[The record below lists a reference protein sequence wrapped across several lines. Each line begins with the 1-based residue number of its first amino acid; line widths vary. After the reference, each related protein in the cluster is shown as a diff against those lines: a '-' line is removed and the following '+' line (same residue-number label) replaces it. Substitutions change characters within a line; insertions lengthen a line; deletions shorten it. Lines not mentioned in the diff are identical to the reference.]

1 MFRFRLTLRT
11 RIYLSMLFII
21 TISFVVTGGIALYDH
36 YEQQDKYN
44 AQRLERKEKAVKSS
58 MEYFLNQRGGKMN
71 ADSVQ
76 FEFEEKICELSDVHN
91 LFISLYDLRGNYL
104 ISTNSATMDSL
115 SIPYNVH
122 YTVMKQLVTG
132 NSRAVV
138 ETEVNGK
145 KYLIA
150 YWYFTDELQK
160 PISITSVAYEK
171 SEMEGKNVYLF
182 LGELLQS
189 YVLLFLMAA
198 LVAYLLSTYI
208 TRSLQEV
215 GEKMK
220 GVQLGSSNEELT
232 WKSDDEIGALVTE
245 YNRML
250 RELEKSANMLAREER
265 ESAWREMAKQ
275 VAHEI
280 KNPLTPMKLRVQHLL
295 RSWDDKAPD
304 FDQKLKVYVQSMT
317 EQIDTLS
324 RIANEFSNFAKMP
337 KPNLEH
343 FDVVKLVESATEIYQ
358 NQSDYDFNLRVYHVN
373 NPEVI
378 SDRDQMVRVL
388 NNLVTNAIQAIPGGR
403 RGKIDVAVREYKNRI
418 FIRVNDNG
426 VGISEEGKEKIFVPN
441 FTTKSTGT
449 GLGLAMVK
457 NIVSSS
463 GGNVFFWS
471 KEGKGASFYIEL
483 IR

>member
-1 MFRFRLTLRT
+1 
-11 RIYLSMLFII
+11 MLFII

-44 AQRLERKEKAVKSS
+44 AQRLERKEKAVKAS
-58 MEYFLNQRGGKMN
+58 MEYFLNQKGGGMN

-115 SIPYNVH
+115 SIPYKVH

-132 NSRAVV
+132 NSRAIV
-138 ETEVNGK
+138 ENEVNGK

-150 YWYFTDELQK
+150 YWYFTDANEK

-171 SEMEGKNVYLF
+171 SEMEGKNVFLF

-220 GVQLGSSNEELT
+220 GVQLGSSNEELS

-250 RELEKSANMLAREER
+250 RELEKSANLLAREER

-337 KPNLEH
+337 KPNLEN
-343 FDVVKLVESATEIYQ
+343 FDIVKLIESATEIYQ
-358 NQSDYDFNLRVYHVN
+358 NQSNYNFKLRVYHVE

-378 SDRDQMVRVL
+378 ADRDQMVRVL
-388 NNLVTNAIQAIPGGR
+388 NNLVTNAIQAIPEGR
-403 RGKIDVAVREYKNRI
+403 RGEIDVAVREFKNRI

-426 VGISEEGKEKIFVPN
+426 VGISDEGKEKIFVPN

-483 IR
+483 IH